1 MESSPKSFDPQI
13 LARIEGL
20 HLRARHIVEGFVAGL
35 HRSPYQGYSIEFAEH
50 REYAP
55 GDDLRYLDW
64 KAFGRT
70 DKLYLKQFEDETN
83 LQCMLIVDVSES
95 MRFKSEDE
103 PLSKYEY
110 AQCIAASLAWLVLRQ
125 QDAVGLATFD
135 DQLRS
140 FQRPTSSPDVLKQII
155 QVLESAEPKQ
165 KTSTGPI
172 FHDLAERISKRC
184 VVIVISD
191 LFDDCDSML
200 AGLKHFRHRRHDA
213 IVLQIMDSA
222 ELDFPFRKS
231 TLFRGMEQMGDL
243 LVEPHALRRAYQN
256 EVQQFMQKL
265 QRGCQSHGMD
275 YQLFTTNQPLDLAL
289 SGYLSAREQRV
300 R

>member
-35 HRSPYQGYSIEFAEH
+35 HRSPYQGFSIEFAEH

-95 MRFKSEDE
+95 MRYKSEDE

-155 QVLESAEPKQ
+155 QVLESAEKWQGKLNALPMVLQ
-165 KTSTGPI
+165 VGPTI
-172 FHDLAERISKRC
+172 TLIEKLRSGGLAERADRLELS
-184 VVIVISD
+184 
-191 LFDDCDSML
+191 
-200 AGLKHFRHRRHDA
+200 LK
-213 IVLQIMDSA
+213 VTPP
-222 ELDFPFRKS
+222 FPHPEIK
-231 TLFRGMEQMGDL
+231 
-243 LVEPHALRRAYQN
+243 
-256 EVQQFMQKL
+256 
-265 QRGCQSHGMD
+265 
-275 YQLFTTNQPLDLAL
+275 AL
-289 SGYLSAREQRV
+289 SLESR
-300 R
+300 